1 VSDFNLRVRRPWHI
15 WKRDFVSSLHLTA
28 LLLPWPCGCLENS
41 FREVRLLQRTES
53 IAKLQVKADFIL
65 QTQALT
71 KSFGNFTAVDQLT
84 ISIEAGDIFG
94 LVGPNGAGKTTV
106 IKMLTTLLP
115 STGGNASIDG
125 HDITREAAKVRRVIG
140 YVPQLLSADGALTGY
155 ENLLIFSKL
164 YDIPRRERKQRIRE
178 VLDFMGLSDFSDKLV
193 RTYSGGMIRRLEIA
207 QAMLH
212 RPKVLFLDEPT
223 VGLDP
228 VARKVVWRHIQ
239 QLRGDYGT
247 TIFLTTHYM
256 DEADQLCARLAIMHL
271 GKVAAIG
278 SPSELKSS
286 VGDTATLDDAFAHYS
301 GAEVD
306 STGGYRE
313 TTRVRRT
320 ARRVG

>member
-1 VSDFNLRVRRPWHI
+1 M
-15 WKRDFVSSLHLTA
+15 
-28 LLLPWPCGCLENS
+28 
-41 FREVRLLQRTES
+41 
-53 IAKLQVKADFIL
+53 
-65 QTQALT
+65 
-71 KSFGNFTAVDQLT
+71 
-84 ISIEAGDIFG
+84 
-94 LVGPNGAGKTTV
+94 GPNGAGKTTI

-115 STGGNASIDG
+115 PTAGNASVDG
-125 HDITREAAKVRRVIG
+125 HSITHEAVKVRRVIG

-164 YDIPRRERKQRIRE
+164 YDVPSQERKQRISD
-178 VLDFMGLSDFSDKLV
+178 VLNFMGLSNFADKLV

-223 VGLDP
+223 IGLDP
-228 VARKVVWRHIQ
+228 VARKAVWQHIQ
-239 QLRGDYGT
+239 QLRADYGT

-256 DEADQLCARLAIMHL
+256 DEADQLCGRVAIMHL

-286 VGDTATLDDAFAHYS
+286 VGDGATLDDAFAYYS

-306 STGGYRE
+306 TVGSYRE
-313 TTRVRRT
+313 TSRVRRI